1 MNPRITPI
9 LLTIPLLLTSCT
21 PTPDDANRGDSRS
34 APVADQADQADQAAS
49 KQADQAASKQAS
61 PSSIDDRYPPAPELP
76 PAPDAIR
83 IAVISD
89 INASYGTIGYSP
101 TVRAAVDD
109 IIRRQVHIVVS
120 PGDLVA
126 GQKPNLPYDAMWR
139 AFHYQIGDVFFD
151 NNIDFIMA
159 PGNHDASAYP
169 QHATER
175 DAYARAFQNRQPRA
189 TMLPGGAFPFY
200 YAVTTRDILIIALDI
215 TRPIRDDDPQL
226 DWLQTTLTQAKSA
239 RATLV
244 LGHLPLSPINFNQ
257 FFEIASSPRLRQLL
271 QAAPRTIYISG
282 HHHIYYP
289 GHIGELRTISA
300 PALGSGPRSL
310 FGAPPTNAYALITI
324 PPSAPPTVTALVA
337 PNFKRMIDHK
347 SLPTRILQTEREDIG
362 IAEFI
367 IESLDNSVTIPA
379 I

>member
-21 PTPDDANRGDSRS
+21 PTPDAANRGDSRS
-34 APVADQADQADQAAS
+34 APVADQADQAAT

>member
-34 APVADQADQADQAAS
+34 APVADQADQAAS

-226 DWLQTTLTQAKSA
+226 DWLQTPLTQAKSA

-310 FGAPPTNAYALITI
+310 FGAPTNAYALITI

>member
-1 MNPRITPI
+1 MNLRPI

-34 APVADQADQADQAAS
+34 APASDQADQAAT

-89 INASYGTIGYSP
+89 INASYGTIGYAP

-189 TMLPGGAFPFY
+189 TMLPGSAFPFY